1 MPTYANITP
10 QALKDGILYANQ
22 VPLTSTEADLYSG
35 TTALDALDPIPIA
48 YNEAILA
55 IVQMNPIGITG
66 SESSYVVMQTD
77 MGDGTW
83 VDVAWCV
90 YTNSNT
96 LGIFV
101 LSAGIAGATSV
112 QNTRTS
118 GTAPSSNGAN
128 QIALGGRVRFVGKAT
143 LTGGSSSGPGGI
155 AGIYATIYYK
165 LLGLR

>member
-55 IVQMNPIGITG
+55 IVQMQPKGITG
-66 SESSYVVMQTD
+66 QENSYVVMQTD

-83 VDVAWCV
+83 IDVAWCV
-90 YTNSNT
+90 YTDPAA

-101 LSAGIAGATSV
+101 LSGGIAGATSV
-112 QNTRTS
+112 QQTRQT
-118 GTAPSSNGAN
+118 GAQPSSGGAN
-128 QIALGGRVRFVGKAT
+128 QITLGGRVRFVGKST
-143 LTGGSSSGPGGI
+143 LAGGSSSGPFGT
-155 AGIYATIYYK
+155 AAIYATIYYK